1 MEAKVKINL
10 KEGYLELEGS
20 EEFVSKYLELFES
33 KLQAITVSAGNLDNN
48 EDVDKGDVSPKPKT
62 RKTSKKKSIKTT
74 PGKKTLTRQPKQL
87 MDLNLRPKGKEP
99 LKDFY
104 AKYDVKTNFEKN
116 VSFTYYLTKVI
127 NIKGIT
133 IDHIYTCYKET
144 DQKVPENIYQSLADT
159 KKHKGWIDT
168 TNMEDIKLS
177 IQGENYM
184 EHDVPR
190 AGTKK

>member
-10 KEGYLELEGS
+10 NEGYLELEGS

-33 KLQAITVSAGNLDNN
+33 KLLAAASKDNLD
-48 EDVDKGDVSPKPKT
+48 
-62 RKTSKKKSIKTT
+62 SKKDLGKAGVDNKPEIKSSNKKGSNKTT
-74 PGKKTLTRQPKQL
+74 PSKKGLTRLPKQL
-87 MDLNLRPKGKEP
+87 MDLNLRPKGKES

-104 AKYDVKTNFEKN
+104 SKYDLKTNFEKN

-177 IQGENYM
+177 IQGENYI

-190 AGTKK
+190 ASAK